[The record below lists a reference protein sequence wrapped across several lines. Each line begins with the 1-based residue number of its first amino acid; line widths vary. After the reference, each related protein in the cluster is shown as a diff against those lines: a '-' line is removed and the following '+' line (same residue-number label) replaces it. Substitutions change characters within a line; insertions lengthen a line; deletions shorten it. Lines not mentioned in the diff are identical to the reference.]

1 MRWCVVQ
8 FSCFDAPSV
17 FAKATLLG
25 YNITVNR
32 GSVARQVCINI
43 DVEESVLL
51 PYFPRSHL
59 EDCRREKK
67 DAFNA
72 RNRRRR

>member
-1 MRWCVVQ
+1 M
-8 FSCFDAPSV
+8 
-17 FAKATLLG
+17 LG

-32 GSVARQVCINI
+32 GSVARMLCVNI
-43 DVEESVLL
+43 DVDESVLL
-51 PYFPRSHL
+51 PYFPRSQL